1 MSIFHK
7 RISLHFYAMIVL
19 WTLIVLASLCV
30 FVSLVTIIFFFVR
43 GKDIDTIG
51 KTIIYISLISETLL
65 IALWRICTF
74 RRRDLV
80 RVMKREGVLVKNRNP
95 IFLLLTSYFWSF
107 PQGTLGD
114 AYVIAIIYG
123 AYNLPITLGEGT
135 HITPER
141 VYTQDQIDC
150 ISLINSP
157 FNIDEEIR
165 IEGIKKTIP
174 NTGVNE
180 VDNVLK
186 ESLLDTED
194 FRARVKINKDYLR
207 LIIISSSWLGGRY
220 EQRVL
225 KGLEIFKRM
234 DELLRSKYPHKK
246 WEGVEM
252 KWNGHKREFEF
263 NQRKI

>member
-7 RISLHFYAMIVL
+7 KINLHFYAIIVL

-30 FVSLVTIIFFFVR
+30 FASLVTVIFFFVR
-43 GKDIDTIG
+43 GKDLDTTG

-65 IALWRICTF
+65 IALWRISTF

-80 RVMKREGVLVKNRNP
+80 RIMTREGVRIKKRNP
-95 IFLLLTSYFWSF
+95 IFLLLTSWFWSF

-114 AYVIAIIYG
+114 AYVIANIYG

-157 FNIDEEIR
+157 FNVDEEIR

-174 NTGVNE
+174 NTGVSE
-180 VDNVLK
+180 IDNILK

-194 FRARVKINKDYLR
+194 FRARLKINKDYLR
-207 LIIISSSWLGGRY
+207 LIIFSSPWLGERY
-220 EQRVL
+220 EKRVI
-225 KGLEIFKRM
+225 KGFEIFKRM
-234 DELLRSKYPHKK
+234 DEVLRSKYSHKK
-246 WEGVEM
+246 WEGIEM
-252 KWNGHKREFEF
+252 KWNGHKREFEL
-263 NQRKI
+263 IYVSS